1 MLTVYRIVK
10 TLFYEDPE
18 IQPSADAVKSFF
30 QHKNSA
36 DQKAVMLALGEAEEL
51 NQGEAEGTFEVS
63 AMDNEHTAVVEFGK
77 AKKQKVREINGM

>member
-36 DQKAVMLALGEAEEL
+36 DQKAI
-51 NQGEAEGTFEVS
+51 S
-63 AMDNEHTAVVEFGK
+63 RRVEQRRSG
-77 AKKQKVREINGM
+77 RNI